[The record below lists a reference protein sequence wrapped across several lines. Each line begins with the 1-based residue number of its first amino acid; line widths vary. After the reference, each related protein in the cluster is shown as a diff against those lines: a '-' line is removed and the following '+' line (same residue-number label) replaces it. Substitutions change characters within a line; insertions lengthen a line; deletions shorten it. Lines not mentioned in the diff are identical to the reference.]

1 MVYFRHTVSQW
12 FMCTI
17 SQWFTIG
24 TRYHSGLVYGITVV
38 YFRHTVSQWYDDAA
52 EEVERDL
59 SLDIQHLEKVKKILI
74 M

>member
-1 MVYFRHTVSQW
+1 
-12 FMCTI
+12 MCTI

-59 SLDIQHLEKVKKILI
+59 SLDIQHLEKVKKISMI
-74 M
+74 VRKKV